1 MDIKSALTSFLLIM
15 PAISTG
21 VTTGIYWENDGT
33 FAKPNHD
40 TDRHYTNGAR
50 IDIAWTDTNNCLTEP
65 MNSLPWYSDNETKSN
80 FGIFIGQHMQTP
92 DFIASPDLRP
102 DPEMRYA
109 GWLYGG
115 PFVQTGDNM
124 NMDHLEL
131 SLGVIGP
138 SALGKETQDF
148 IHGLREL
155 EKAVDWDSQMS
166 DRFAGNIN
174 WLHKFRIGTNKY
186 YSQGPIHLEL
196 LGETAVALGSVHR
209 NAGTGLTLRV
219 GSDLSNDFGP
229 GSMSRPRYYIKNT
242 SQSSISAFARIAG
255 SVVEHNELLDGLSE
269 ETLLGELQVG
279 FAFSYKK
286 LTLSYSQVFMTRQ
299 YEKQPE
305 PDSYGA
311 FTVHCS
317 F

>member
-1 MDIKSALTSFLLIM
+1 MDIKSAITSLLLIL
-15 PAISTG
+15 PAASSAL
-21 VTTGIYWENDGT
+21 TTGLYWENDGT

-50 IDIAWTDTNNCLTEP
+50 IDIVRTESNNCFSEP
-65 MNSLPWYSDNETKSN
+65 ISSLPWYSDNETNSN
-80 FGIFIGQHMQTP
+80 IGIFIGQHMQTP
-92 DFIASPDLRP
+92 DFIASPEMRH

-115 PFVQTGDNM
+115 PFVQTADNM

-155 EKAVDWDSQMS
+155 EKAVDWDTQMS
-166 DRFAGNIN
+166 DRFAGNFN
-174 WLHKFRIGTNKY
+174 WLHKFRIGSTSY
-186 YSQGPIHLEL
+186 YGKGPIYLEL

-209 NAGTGLTLRV
+209 NAGTGLTLRA
-219 GSDLSNDFGP
+219 GSDLANDFGP
-229 GSMSRPRYYIKNT
+229 GSMSRPRYYTPN
-242 SQSSISAFARIAG
+242 SSNSSIAAFARIAG
-255 SVVEHNELLDGLSE
+255 SIVEHNELLYGLSE
-269 ETLLGELQVG
+269 ETLLGEFQVG
-279 FAFSYKK
+279 FSFTYKK
-286 LTLSYSQVFMTRQ
+286 LQLSYSQIFMTRQ
-299 YEKQPE
+299 YERQPE

-311 FTVHCS
+311 FTVHYS